1 MKLLKLS
8 LILALIPGLLNAA
21 GCSVDGD
28 CKKGYKCYGDS
39 PTKVCCKPN
48 NDDSPSCDCLKQD
61 NKTTA
66 TEITDLPS
74 WCKCGSGNYGKCCE
88 PGVYQYRPVV
98 CLRTCAPSHILCR
111 RDSLC
116 QRL

>member
-74 WCKCGSGNYGKCCE
+74 WCKCGSGNYGKLPKEIQLDKGKTTCCSSDQLRGN
-88 PGVYQYRPVV
+88 PNV
-98 CLRTCAPSHILCR
+98 CSSC
-111 RDSLC
+111 
-116 QRL
+116 